1 MGNTG
6 SGPTVR
12 TENIN
17 AQSGAEFLIEK
28 LKKNLQLSIVH
39 EVLIQNVCEAIEE
52 NTRRN
57 DKPRS

>member
-1 MGNTG
+1 MGAKG
-6 SGPTVR
+6 SGPTVK

-39 EVLIQNVCEAIEE
+39 EVLIQNVCDAIEE
-52 NTRRN
+52 NERR
-57 DKPRS
+57 KK